1 MISKSGS
8 GMRKFVGRD
17 QGRRGG
23 NLRVLL
29 LLGLMSLASTV
40 VFPSEGRSE
49 GPEAEAEEFFE
60 RHVRPILVHAC
71 LECHGSDYF
80 EGGLQLTSREA
91 MLKGGDSGPALVVPF
106 PDQSL
111 LIEAVGQQGDLR
123 MPPDS
128 RLNEGQQ
135 AVLARWIEMG
145 APWPAADGVASLSSE
160 SEWSE
165 SNREHWAFRPIDN
178 PPLPEVKQS
187 EWPEATIDYFVLE
200 QLEKAS
206 LQPAPPADR
215 RTLLRRVYYGLIGL
229 PPSWEEVRDF
239 VEDPRPTPLVFQ
251 EVVDRLLASP
261 RHGERWGRHWLDVAR
276 YADTKDGVLMF
287 GYDRMYPFA
296 YTYRDYVIRA
306 FNEDL
311 PYDNFIRQQ
320 LVADQM
326 EFPDEPWRLAALG
339 WLTLGRLYDN
349 NLHDVIDDRIDTVT
363 RGFLGLTVS
372 CARCHDHKYDPIP
385 TADYY
390 SLYGIFASC
399 EAPIELPPLESLEE
413 TPERAEF
420 ERSASEKRSELRK
433 FVEDQY
439 ALLTRTARERTEDYL
454 VHVAT
459 TQPDPLETAIFF
471 LSLAPEDLRP
481 PIVARW
487 RRLIRTRAVPDDPVF
502 GLWHDLLASG
512 DGLSDPA
519 AHEVSGTEQ
528 PEVREA
534 IPEPTAAERNR
545 PKEGESRGTSVTS
558 RDGEGLF
565 AADRVAEI
573 LQRWS
578 QKRAGTRP
586 GEVNPLV
593 VRVLAD
599 AELTSP
605 EDVARAYGRLL
616 RTLVDEHSGS
626 EDSGSEDSGSEDSA
640 DEHVG
645 DEHAGSEHVAGE
657 VHDEKL
663 SSVKVETATSSATA
677 KPSSEA
683 LDAARAELLSLVIGS
698 DSPNWFPKSDTRT
711 YMSRTEKDALS
722 GKIRELDRMAA
733 ESPEA
738 TPRAMVLVDAPTL
751 HDPRIFI
758 RGNPSQPGRAVPRQA
773 AAIFSPSGQVPFQQ
787 GSGRRELAESIVAF
801 DNPLTARVI
810 VNRVWM
816 HHFGE
821 PFVGTPSDFGRRSD
835 PPSHPALLD
844 HLATRFMQEGWSL
857 KKLHRWILL
866 SATYQ
871 QASEVDSAT
880 WAQATAVDPDNR
892 WLWRMNRKRLEFE
905 AMRDTLLAVSGQLS
919 YEMGGR
925 SVDLVE
931 DPQER
936 RRTVYGLVDRQSLPA
951 MFRAFDFASPDQT
964 VERRPRTVVPQQ
976 ALFAMNSPFVAG
988 QAAALAERT
997 PRESHGELRRDSSVD
1012 APSVDAAFADDVES
1026 GIVRLYRSVFAR
1038 DPNAEE
1044 LQLARQFLQAS
1055 PDASSQ
1061 FTAWEQLAQVLL
1073 LSNEL
1078 MYID

>member
-1 MISKSGS
+1 MFISGTSPADRVMVSSSGS
-8 GMRKFVGRD
+8 GMGNFFWRGQSSGRSC
-17 QGRRGG
+17 
-23 NLRVLL
+23 LHSMW
-29 LLGLMSLASTV
+29 LLGLLTFASV
-40 VFPSEGRSE
+40 VVVPSVGKGEE
-49 GPEAEAEEFFE
+49 PEAEAEEFFE
-60 RHVRPILVHAC
+60 RHVRPILVSAC
-71 LECHGSDYF
+71 MECHGSEHY
-80 EGGLQLTSREA
+80 EGGLQLTSRAA

-106 PDQSL
+106 PGQSL
-111 LIEAVGQQGDLR
+111 LMEAVGQQGDLR

-128 RLNEGQQ
+128 RLNEAQQ
-135 AVLARWIEMG
+135 ATLARWIELG
-145 APWPAADGVASLSSE
+145 APWPDSADVAPSWGEREISE
-160 SEWSE
+160 SDRSHWS
-165 SNREHWAFRPIDN
+165 FRPIDN
-178 PPLPEVKQS
+178 PSLPEVKHS
-187 EWPEATIDYFVLE
+187 DWPETNIDFFVLE

-215 RTLLRRVYYGLIGL
+215 RTLLRRVYHGLIGL
-229 PPSWEEVRDF
+229 PPSWEEVRSF
-239 VEDPRPTPLVFQ
+239 VEDPRPTSLAFQ

-261 RHGERWGRHWLDVAR
+261 RYGERWGRHWLDVAR

-311 PYDNFIRQQ
+311 PYDDFVRQQ
-320 LVADQM
+320 LAADQL
-326 EFPDEPWRLAALG
+326 EFPEEPSRLAALG

-399 EAPIELPPLESLEE
+399 EAPIELPPLEPLDD

-420 ERSASEKRSELRK
+420 ERLAAEKRAELRK
-433 FVEDQY
+433 FVEEQFE
-439 ALLTRTARERTEDYL
+439 LLTTTTRERTEDYL

-459 TQPDPLETAIFF
+459 TEPDPLETAIFF

-487 RRLIRTRAVPDDPVF
+487 RRLIRNRAVPDDPVF
-502 GLWHDLLASG
+502 GPWHDLIRSREESSSRVAGQVASEE
-512 DGLSDPA
+512 L
-519 AHEVSGTEQ
+519 
-528 PEVREA
+528 
-534 IPEPTAAERNR
+534 PEP
-545 PKEGESRGTSVTS
+545 
-558 RDGEGLF
+558 
-565 AADRVAEI
+565 DRVAPDQAGEKPGRPDAEMVAST
-573 LQRWS
+573 LRRWY
-578 QKRAGTRP
+578 QKERGTEP
-586 GEVNPLV
+586 GQLNPLV
-593 VRVLAD
+593 AQALAD
-599 AELTSP
+599 AELTDS

-616 RTLVDEHSGS
+616 RKL
-626 EDSGSEDSGSEDSA
+626 A
-640 DEHVG
+640 
-645 DEHAGSEHVAGE
+645 DEHAGQEDR
-657 VHDEKL
+657 DEST
-663 SSVKVETATSSATA
+663 SSQDAKVATSSSN
-677 KPSSEA
+677 SSTEQGA
-683 LDAARAELLSLVIGS
+683 DGTFDAAREQLLSLVVGPE
-698 DSPNWFPKSDTRT
+698 SPNWFPKSDTRT
-711 YMSRTEKDALS
+711 YMSRAEKDAFA

-773 AAIFSPSGQVPFQQ
+773 AAIFSPGGQIPFQH
-787 GSGRRELAESIVAF
+787 GSGRRELAEAIVAP

-821 PFVGTPSDFGRRSD
+821 PLVSTPSDFGRRST

-844 HLATRFMQEGWSL
+844 HLATRLMREGWSL

-871 QASEVDSAT
+871 QASQVDPRAL
-880 WAQATAVDPDNR
+880 ARGNAIDPDNR

-905 AMRDTLLAVSGQLS
+905 AMRDSLVAVAGRLS
-919 YEMGGR
+919 HEMEGR
-925 SVDLVE
+925 PVDLVE
-931 DPQER
+931 DPQQR

-976 ALFAMNSPFVAG
+976 ALFAMNSPFVIC
-988 QAAALAERT
+988 QAEALARQT
-997 PRESHGELRRDSSVD
+997 MAASRDD
-1012 APSVDAAFADDVES
+1012 PETR
-1026 GIVRLYRSVFAR
+1026 IVWLYRTVFAR

-1044 LQLARQFLQAS
+1044 QKLARQFLEVS
-1055 PDASSQ
+1055 PDATSQ
-1061 FTAWEQLAQVLL
+1061 LTAWEQLAQVLL